1 MKFILMILIAAL
13 FLSANPAVMD
23 QNLNVTATSPDDFDA
38 DGYDG
43 AWATVAA
50 LDVEIFLPEGWTGED
65 ISEDDACYRAAAA
78 DGSASLTILYPVD
91 DPATGE
97 VASANGK
104 NARLQ
109 RGDDG
114 SLTVTLALSG
124 DRVAAFRFE
133 RTSEDALSEEMALS
147 IAGSCVDVW

>member
-1 MKFILMILIAAL
+1 MKFLLMILIAA
-13 FLSANPAVMD
+13 FLLTSNPAVMD
-23 QNLNVTATSPDDFDA
+23 QGLNITPTSADDFDA

-43 AWATVAA
+43 AWNTVSA
-50 LDVEIFLPEGWTGED
+50 LEVEIFLPEGWTGED
-65 ISEDDACYRAAAA
+65 VSEDGVCYRAMSA
-78 DGSASLTILYPVD
+78 DGSATLAILYPVD

-104 NARLQ
+104 SARLL
-109 RGDDG
+109 RGEDG

-133 RTSEDALSEEMALS
+133 RTSEDALSEDLALS
-147 IAGSCVDVW
+147 VAGSCVDVW